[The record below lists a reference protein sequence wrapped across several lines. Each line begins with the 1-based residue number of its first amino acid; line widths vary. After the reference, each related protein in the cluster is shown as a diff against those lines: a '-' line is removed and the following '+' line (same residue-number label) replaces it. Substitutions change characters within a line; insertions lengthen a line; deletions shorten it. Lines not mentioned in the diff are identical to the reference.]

1 MRDYLLLMY
10 EVNQSRAMLVIPIEE
25 SLFVSMV
32 WSIVSK
38 AEDKSRRI
46 TMEPNCE
53 EADIWVRFK
62 ICIIAVSVHLQL
74 V

>member
-1 MRDYLLLMY
+1 MY
-10 EVNQSRAMLVIPIEE
+10 EVNQSMAMLVIPIEE

-46 TMEPNCE
+46 IMEPNYE
-53 EADIWVRFK
+53 EADIWVRSK

>member
-1 MRDYLLLMY
+1 MRDCLLLIY
-10 EVNQSRAMLVIPIEE
+10 EVNQARAMLVIPIEE

-46 TMEPNCE
+46 IMEPCE
-53 EADIWVRFK
+53 EADM
-62 ICIIAVSVHLQL
+62 
-74 V
+74 